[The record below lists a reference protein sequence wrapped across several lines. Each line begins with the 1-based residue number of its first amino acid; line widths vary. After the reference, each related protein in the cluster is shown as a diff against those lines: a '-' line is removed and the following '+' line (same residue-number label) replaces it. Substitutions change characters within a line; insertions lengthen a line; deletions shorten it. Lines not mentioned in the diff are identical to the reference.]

1 MSDQLVPHGHVA
13 FTGAQARHISSLCRP
28 VNGVCQGG
36 ACRGIG
42 DTTTRLTAATAE
54 VLQGWRP
61 PVVPYEA
68 HEEQVEDNR
77 RRRAAG
83 MPERR
88 GKWGSR

>member
-1 MSDQLVPHGHVA
+1 MSDQLVPHGRVA
-13 FTGAQARHISSLCRP
+13 FAGTQARHISSLCRP

-36 ACRGIG
+36 ACRDIG
-42 DTTTRLTAATAE
+42 ATTTRLTAATAE

-68 HEEQVEDNR
+68 HDDPEEDNR

-83 MPERR
+83 MPERK
-88 GKWGSR
+88 GKWSPR